1 MNDLNPPPER
11 DLDRRH
17 RDAIRS
23 VLADAGGD
31 RRRRVAAPLLAAAAV
46 GAVVATGIVLTRDG
60 GSEPAGGPGTPSTLG
75 TASATGTPSAAGT
88 PQPTSARS
96 AGQTVLP
103 SFRQSLPQ
111 PPERTESTV
120 PGRPLKAPIAICREL
135 LTEHATNTGE
145 PVPGPDARIVASTSG
160 RWGTTLI
167 LADDNRWAGCDT
179 AGYTHNHASLR
190 EPGRI
195 DKPAVGDDDAFA
207 VDEYAQSQN
216 WSDSEPWYQYFW
228 AAGLVPDGV
237 AKIMYTFP
245 GGRTAFAKITGDYWV
260 MQHAG
265 GRIALGQDV
274 DQPNIKV
281 TLTRADGSVIRTFPL
296 AWGEQTCEATNHGC

>member
-1 MNDLNPPPER
+1 MNDPKPPPER
-11 DLDRRH
+11 DLDHRH

-23 VLADAGGD
+23 VLADAGTD
-31 RRRRVAAPLLAAAAV
+31 RRRRVGAPLLAAAAV
-46 GAVVATGIVLTRDG
+46 GAVVATGIVVSRDGG
-60 GSEPAGGPGTPSTLG
+60 GSEPAGGAPSVPASPSVSAPPSVPGSGPR
-75 TASATGTPSAAGT
+75 TAG
-88 PQPTSARS
+88 R
-96 AGQTVLP
+96 TVLP

-111 PPERTESTV
+111 PPERTESTP
-120 PGRPLKAPIAICREL
+120 PGRPLKDPMAVCREL

-145 PVPGPDARIVASTSG
+145 PVPGRDARIVASTTG
-160 RWGTTLI
+160 RWGTTLV
-167 LADDNRWAGCDT
+167 LADGNRWAGCDT
-179 AGYTHNHASLR
+179 AGYTHNRASLR
-190 EPGRI
+190 APGRI
-195 DKPAVGDDDAFA
+195 DKPSVRDNDAFA

-265 GRIALGQDV
+265 GRIALGQDI